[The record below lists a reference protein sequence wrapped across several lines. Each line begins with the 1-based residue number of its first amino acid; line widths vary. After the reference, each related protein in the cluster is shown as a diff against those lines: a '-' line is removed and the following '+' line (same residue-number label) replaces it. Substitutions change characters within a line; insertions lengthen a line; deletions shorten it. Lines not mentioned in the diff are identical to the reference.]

1 MKNSMLYFMAV
12 SVVSFLAALSCA
24 SESKKEVN
32 KEKKQLSEQYP
43 QVLED
48 KLMTDSSLLGKRL
61 FDGMLANYI
70 QDLSELKKEVN
81 QTGASFC
88 VCFLTPEVGESLTIA
103 NRIGKIEI
111 QNICDSLQIPY
122 YDLTKQISKMNPL
135 EITQMPKD
143 GHWSKKGAEVVASEL
158 QKVVKLNTLIIP
170 NKPNEMQMGVLGDHI
185 PNENKILD
193 GGKQLPYKI
202 KINSQGLRM
211 NRDVAVTKKNQRIL
225 FFGDSEMFFPFLDNE
240 YMATEILQNKMPD
253 REILNASAWG
263 YTVKDYLDLYKEKA
277 KKSQADVVIVVT
289 NGNDILDYYF
299 SKRNLLGRKNSPT
312 IPTKDELEYYEK
324 YLK

>member
-1 MKNSMLYFMAV
+1 
-12 SVVSFLAALSCA
+12 
-24 SESKKEVN
+24 
-32 KEKKQLSEQYP
+32 
-43 QVLED
+43 
-48 KLMTDSSLLGKRL
+48 
-61 FDGMLANYI
+61 
-70 QDLSELKKEVN
+70 
-81 QTGASFC
+81 
-88 VCFLTPEVGESLTIA
+88 
-103 NRIGKIEI
+103 
-111 QNICDSLQIPY
+111 
-122 YDLTKQISKMNPL
+122 MNPL